1 MVILTLNEIEPL
13 NVMYDKI
20 PFDIVDEVLAIDGG
34 STDGTIEFYKE
45 KLKKDVKIKNKLKI
59 LIQKHRGRGVAFLIG
74 AKHATQENI
83 IFFSPDGNENPL
95 DIPIIK
101 KELEKGY
108 DLVIAS
114 RFMKTAQSDDSD
126 DPIRVRKMGNLF
138 FTGLVRI
145 FWNVK
150 VHDAI
155 NGFRGI
161 KKEKLL
167 KLNQDATEHEI
178 EFQMTIRSAKLG
190 YRIKEIPTLELE
202 RIGGIRKAHTWRMGV
217 RFTKFFMREL
227 LMGKKFL
234 TTH

>member
-1 MVILTLNEIEPL
+1 
-13 NVMYDKI
+13 MYEKI

-45 KLKKDVKIKNKLKI
+45 KMKTNKKLKL
-59 LIQKHRGRGVAFLIG
+59 LIQKHRGRGIAFLIG

-83 IFFSPDGNENPL
+83 IFFSPDGNENPY
-95 DIPIIK
+95 DIVKIK
-101 KELEKGY
+101 HELEKGY

-126 DPIRVRKMGNLF
+126 DPVRVRKMGNLF
-138 FTGLVRI
+138 FTTLVRL
-145 FWNVK
+145 FWQIK
-150 VHDAI
+150 IHDAI

-178 EFQMTIRSAKLG
+178 EFQMTIRAAKLK
-190 YRIKEIPTLELE
+190 YKIKEIPTLELE
-202 RIGGIRKAHTWRMGV
+202 RIGGARKAKTWRMGI
-217 RFTKFFMREL
+217 RFTKFFLKEL
-227 LMGKKFL
+227 LKGKKFL
-234 TTH
+234 SKR